1 MGKGGEILKEALSEN
16 GVNLDLIKKHDNMSG
31 HAIIQV
37 DENGQNCILLYG
49 GTNQCLTK
57 EFIDEAL
64 EKFGNDGLVLLQN
77 ETNLIDYIIDRAYE
91 KGLMIALN
99 AAPMND
105 KVLTYPLEKLTWLIV
120 NEVEG
125 KQIAQ
130 CNNDDEIIE
139 ILKKK
144 YPKCKVLLTL
154 GSKGACCY
162 DGDKTYS
169 VGCYK
174 VNVVDTTAAGDTFT
188 GYFIYGVLN
197 NYSIEDSLV
206 LATTASAV
214 CVGRNG
220 AADSVPLKS
229 EIDSLINEG
238 TLGKLEVTVK

>member
-1 MGKGGEILKEALSEN
+1 MSEN
-16 GVNLDLIKKHDNMSG
+16 
-31 HAIIQV
+31 
-37 DENGQNCILLYG
+37 Y
-49 GTNQCLTK
+49 
-57 EFIDEAL
+57 
-64 EKFGNDGLVLLQN
+64 
-77 ETNLIDYIIDRAYE
+77 
-91 KGLMIALN
+91 
-99 AAPMND
+99 
-105 KVLTYPLEKLTWLIV
+105 
-120 NEVEG
+120 
-125 KQIAQ
+125 
-130 CNNDDEIIE
+130 NDDEIIE